1 MREVYDPGDEPA
13 EGGVGNGRQEM
24 LAPPLAG
31 IGDAEMDNAAL
42 PAVMPL
48 TFKEPDATPPQ
59 RGGNGEEALTHKS
72 GEGAPPPPRAELED
86 AENIGGG
93 GSGGKE

>member
-1 MREVYDPGDEPA
+1 MYDPGDDPA
-13 EGGVGNGRQEM
+13 EGGVGSGRQEM

-48 TFKEPDATPPQ
+48 TFKEPDAVPP
-59 RGGNGEEALTHKS
+59 RGGRGEEASTSKS
-72 GEGAPPPPRAELED
+72 GEAAPATAH